1 MANDATTSRLLLPLA
16 LAACLVAS
24 HVDAQ
29 TQVNRITTKS
39 ATPSQWLRSLDVS
52 GNTSVFTSSQPDFSD
67 LSGTISAPFVINA
80 QVSVNTNAQLAALS
94 YSYAPVVVRLGYTT
108 AGDAPP
114 VLYTRSNSACSLNAG
129 AGDGGSQVP
138 TSDGKCWLGTF
149 PTNKIDVRQFGASNT
164 VASDATSA
172 IQAAINYAGT
182 LASSGTYTGAVV
194 HLPAGE
200 YLISSTLTISNNNV
214 TIEGDGKG
222 ITIIARNA
230 AFADTIRANNNGQIE
245 NISVRHLTLYH
256 DTSLGNAMTGAHVN
270 FIGVARGTVDDVNT
284 INGLIGIELQGGVY
298 LTVKNTHIQGTYVSG
313 STPKNGLS
321 GLWITAA
328 PSLNVSGGAV
338 LLPAIVNITETQI
351 NASSADAGWQYGHLI
366 NAAEEVHFSNS
377 TFNGSYYAQGYIQ
390 QTASNYDILEITY
403 ANCFFDGGSTPSVG
417 PWFGLWVDGSAG
429 NGSAVISRITIDGT
443 SFNGEGLTP
452 NGGSF
457 GNGIYVDGTNRGGA
471 YPQAVGS
478 LQMNGGRIQG
488 WYSHGA
494 DVEGG
499 TNLSFNGVHVYS
511 NNTSVSGKYGI
522 KFGATASKFSVMN
535 SMIGGIFG
543 ITDSQA
549 YGIGITNGA
558 ADFMISGNDL
568 SSNTIGAL
576 ADSSA
581 ATNKRI
587 TNNLGFNGNRA
598 AVSPSI
604 PATTVDFT
612 NPYGSPA
619 VVSIFG
625 GTVSSIKLNGQQIY
639 GASDVVVIVGA
650 NDVLNL
656 TYTVAPSWI
665 WWPQ

>member
-1 MANDATTSRLLLPLA
+1 MRYIALA
-16 LAACLVAS
+16 LSLVAGTAF
-24 HVDAQ
+24 AQ
-29 TQVNRITTKS
+29 QPNGIINAPIYATGYISVAGGTNVATKIPAQPNHPANQNVYLTSAVTGTWTIQLPNPAFEGQVLSFNCGDS
-39 ATPSQWLRSLDVS
+39 ASTVTVTSTDGSSLDASIPTSCNGNS
-52 GNTSVFTSSQPDFSD
+52 GFVVQFDQRNNIWRNLGSNTTVLVGVTVNNNTQLTALPSSI
-67 LSGTISAPFVINA
+67 TVA
-80 QVSVNTNAQLAALS
+80 
-94 YSYAPVVVRLGYTT
+94 VRLGFAA
-108 AGDAPP
+108 AGDAPATT
-114 VLYTRSNSACSLNAG
+114 YTRSNSACSLNAG

-138 TSDGKCWLGTF
+138 TSDGKCWIGQIS
-149 PTNKIDVRQFGASNT
+149 PSNIDVTIFGASKS
-164 VASDATSA
+164 VSADATA
-172 IQAAINYAGT
+172 QIQAAINYAGT

-256 DTSLGNAMTGAHVN
+256 DIGVGNAMTGAHVN
-270 FIGVARGTVDDVNT
+270 FIGVTHGTVDDVNT

-351 NASSADAGWQYGHLI
+351 NSSSADAGWRYGHLI

-457 GNGIYVDGTNRGGA
+457 GNGFYRDWET
-471 YPQAVGS
+471 
-478 LQMNGGRIQG
+478 
-488 WYSHGA
+488 
-494 DVEGG
+494 
-499 TNLSFNGVHVYS
+499 
-511 NNTSVSGKYGI
+511 K
-522 KFGATASKFSVMN
+522 
-535 SMIGGIFG
+535 
-543 ITDSQA
+543 
-549 YGIGITNGA
+549 
-558 ADFMISGNDL
+558 
-568 SSNTIGAL
+568 
-576 ADSSA
+576 
-581 ATNKRI
+581 
-587 TNNLGFNGNRA
+587 
-598 AVSPSI
+598 
-604 PATTVDFT
+604 
-612 NPYGSPA
+612 
-619 VVSIFG
+619 
-625 GTVSSIKLNGQQIY
+625 
-639 GASDVVVIVGA
+639 
-650 NDVLNL
+650 
-656 TYTVAPSWI
+656 
-665 WWPQ
+665 